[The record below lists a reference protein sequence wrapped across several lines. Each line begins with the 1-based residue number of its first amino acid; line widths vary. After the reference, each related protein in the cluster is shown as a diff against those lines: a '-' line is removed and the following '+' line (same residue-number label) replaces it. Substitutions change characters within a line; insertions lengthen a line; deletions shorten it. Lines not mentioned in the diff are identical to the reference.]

1 MPNDDRSHHTVWKW
15 FGPNAGKTDGRIISS
30 ILLYIYRMC
39 IFLLVLKQNTWA
51 SAIFLHVLLI
61 RWIRVSD
68 GLCSLFFHQ
77 SGTLV
82 FSVKSGKM
90 IATDVVR
97 DKKGRISSSQQVIIT
112 NKAIIYTHFR
122 FEIQKNPKPMCN
134 IFLSTTITT
143 LSWDLLLNAKWNW

>member
-1 MPNDDRSHHTVWKW
+1 MVFAPS
-15 FGPNAGKTDGRIISS
+15 FSIS
-30 ILLYIYRMC
+30 
-39 IFLLVLKQNTWA
+39 QE
-51 SAIFLHVLLI
+51 H
-61 RWIRVSD
+61 
-68 GLCSLFFHQ
+68 LF
-77 SGTLV
+77 

-97 DKKGRISSSQQVIIT
+97 DKKGRISSSQQVIIM
-112 NKAIIYTHFR
+112 NKAIINIHFR